1 MTMVGGRHQKFG
13 PAASGTADAEEGNG
27 LDGAGGDSSWLMALW
42 SSLVI
47 PDEAFLNSLIPWPRP
62 LANSGILFAPNKTK
76 TATRTI
82 TSSPPPRPMIAKHV
96 FIRLRLKLFAV
107 SHFKN

>member
-1 MTMVGGRHQKFG
+1 V
-13 PAASGTADAEEGNG
+13 ASGMADAGEGDG
-27 LDGAGGDSSWLMALW
+27 LDGADGDNSWLMALW

-62 LANSGILFAPNKTK
+62 LANSGILLAPNKTK
-76 TATRTI
+76 AATRTI

-96 FIRLRLKLFAV
+96 FISIVNFIYLRVFL
-107 SHFKN
+107 